1 MLDINHL
8 LQPIAGASPA
18 GPNLRLIASDTTF
31 RDIDEL
37 RREEDPSLTFGGE
50 AKRADWNGVLRACSA
65 ALAEKSK
72 DLELAG
78 WLLQALAHR
87 EGWAGLQ
94 SGLGLLQRLLVDYWD
109 GLHPGEDAGE
119 IILPVRARPLS
130 WVGTSHEFL
139 SAVRGIPLTAALG
152 DRPRSWRDYEDSQRV
167 EGASRSADTSKFNE
181 LMEAGLTTPEQW
193 QAAFAGTDPAQLA
206 AVGEAI
212 AGCQAELR
220 ALDTLCAERFGD
232 SAPYFTDLSNLLV
245 EIAEHLQRFA
255 AGGPAPAGG
264 ADYASEL
271 PGAPAARAASAA
283 AGGLGSRDQAYRQLK
298 EAADYLRRTEPHSP
312 VPALVDRAI
321 RWGEMP
327 FNQLFKD
334 VIRDDNARRQ
344 IIELLGLP
352 YEND

>member
-1 MLDINHL
+1 MLDVDSL
-8 LQPIAGASPA
+8 LRPIAGASPA
-18 GPNLRLIASDTTF
+18 GPNLRLIASDTSF

-37 RREEDPSLTFGGE
+37 RREEDPSLSFGGE
-50 AKRADWNGVLRACSA
+50 LKRADWNGVLKACSA
-65 ALAEKSK
+65 AIAEKSK

-78 WLLQALAHR
+78 WLVQALAHR
-87 EGWAGLQ
+87 EGWAGVQ
-94 SGLGLLQRLLVDYWD
+94 AGLGLLQRLLVEYWD
-109 GLHPGEDAGE
+109 TLHPGWDEGE
-119 IILPVRARPLS
+119 IVLPVRARPLS
-130 WVGTSHEFL
+130 WLGTSHDFL

-152 DRPRSWRDYEDSQRV
+152 ERPRSWQDYEDSRRV
-167 EGASRSADTSKFNE
+167 EAASRSTDASKFRE
-181 LMEAGLTTPEQW
+181 LTEAGLTTPEQW

-206 AVGEAI
+206 AVGAAI

-220 ALDTLCAERFGD
+220 ALEAVCSERFGD
-232 SAPYFTDLSNLLV
+232 SAPYFTDLSNLLI

-255 AGGPAPAGG
+255 AGGLAAAGG
-264 ADYASEL
+264 ADFTGEL
-271 PGAPAARAASAA
+271 PAAPAARAAGGQ
-283 AGGLGSRDQAYRQLK
+283 AGLASREQAYRQLK
-298 EAADYLRRTEPHSP
+298 EAADFLRRTEPHSP